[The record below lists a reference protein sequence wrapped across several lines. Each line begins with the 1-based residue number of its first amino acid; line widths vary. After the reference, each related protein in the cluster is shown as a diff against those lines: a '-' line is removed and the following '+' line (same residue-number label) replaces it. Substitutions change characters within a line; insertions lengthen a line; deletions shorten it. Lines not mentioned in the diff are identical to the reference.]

1 MKDWAA
7 TAKAAGLD
15 IPAKD
20 LSRASQALNSLDE
33 AFRPLAAGLTADME
47 PANTFSADQEQA

>member
-7 TAKAAGLD
+7 IAKAAGLD

-20 LSRASQALNSLDE
+20 LSRASQALNGLDE
-33 AFRPLAAGLTADME
+33 VFRPLAAGLTPDME
-47 PANTFSADQEQA
+47 PAATFSADQEQA